1 MSQLLE
7 LQHRFQAFVL
17 GHESTPP
24 PMVAGSSNASAE
36 TRLAIYAEAIRLR
49 FLEVLGEDY
58 PGVHA
63 MLGDAGF
70 RRLADA
76 YGQAHPSRQR
86 SIRWFGRHLPAFLRA
101 GAPWCDQPVLSEM
114 ALFEWSKGELLDA
127 ADCPVVGVDDIAA
140 IRAEQWAGIRPTLAP
155 ALRRLALEWNVPAL
169 CNAVAAGETPPPAA
183 RLESALDWLLWRHN
197 NDMGIHIRWR
207 SIDGHEA
214 WALQAC
220 ADGEDFEFICD
231 GLCERIGEDGAAFR
245 AATYLKQW
253 ASDGLLAAI

>member
-1 MSQLLE
+1 
-7 LQHRFQAFVL
+7 
-17 GHESTPP
+17 
-24 PMVAGSSNASAE
+24 MVAGGSNASAE

-63 MLGDAGF
+63 MLGDDGF
-70 RRLADA
+70 RTLADA

-101 GAPWCDQPVLSEM
+101 TAPWCDHPMLSEM

-127 ADCPVVGVDDIAA
+127 ADSSIVGVDDIAA
-140 IRAEQWAGIRPTLAP
+140 IPAEQWAGIGPTLVP

-169 CNAVAAGETPPPAA
+169 WSAVQSGETPPPPA
-183 RLESALDWLLWRHN
+183 RLESAVVWLLWRQ
-197 NDMGIHIRWR
+197 GIHIRWR
-207 SIDGHEA
+207 SIDSHEA

-220 ADGEDFEFICD
+220 ADGEDFDFICD
-231 GLCERIGEDGAAFR
+231 GLCERIGEDAAAFR

-253 ASDGLLAAI
+253 ASDGLLAAV

>member
-1 MSQLLE
+1 MTQLLD

-24 PMVAGSSNASAE
+24 PMVAGGSNASAE

-63 MLGDAGF
+63 MLGDDGF
-70 RRLADA
+70 RTLADA

-101 GAPWCDQPVLSEM
+101 TAPWCDHPMLSEM

-127 ADCPVVGVDDIAA
+127 ADSSIVGVDDIAA
-140 IRAEQWAGIRPTLAP
+140 IPAEQWAGIGPTLVP

-169 CNAVAAGETPPPAA
+169 WSAVQSGETPPPPA
-183 RLESALDWLLWRHN
+183 RLESAVVWLLWRQ
-197 NDMGIHIRWR
+197 GIHIRWR
-207 SIDGHEA
+207 SIDSHEA

-220 ADGEDFEFICD
+220 ADGEDFDFICD
-231 GLCERIGEDGAAFR
+231 GLCERIGEDAAAFR

-253 ASDGLLAAI
+253 ASDGLLAAV